1 MRTKYYNHAQEEGS
15 VMIIGGMGLI
25 IAIMIMALLMDMGM
39 YYNSYRRLK
48 AVSDFANE
56 EVTQMLPYYAY
67 SGDYVEAFNRSLDAA
82 LDGHGYTSSN
92 VKKSEIDRNTSLNM
106 SWTVIVSTDIILEDE
121 SYCMFASIIGINKIP
136 IRVSAKSRQPMSIGE
151 PYYDGQPYEVWGEDG
166 ADP

>member
-1 MRTKYYNHAQEEGS
+1 
-15 VMIIGGMGLI
+15 
-25 IAIMIMALLMDMGM
+25 
-39 YYNSYRRLK
+39 
-48 AVSDFANE
+48 
-56 EVTQMLPYYAY
+56 MLPYYAY

-121 SYCMFASIIGINKIP
+121 YYCMFASIIGINKIP

-166 ADP
+166 AVSYTHLDVYKRQVPASDRICRGARSSMGPHSQDMQGTTL

>member
-106 SWTVIVSTDIILEDE
+106 SWTVIVQPILYLRMSTIACLRQL
-121 SYCMFASIIGINKIP
+121 SVSIKYQYGCP
-136 IRVSAKSRQPMSIGE
+136 QR
-151 PYYDGQPYEVWGEDG
+151 
-166 ADP
+166 ADSLCL

>member
-1 MRTKYYNHAQEEGS
+1 
-15 VMIIGGMGLI
+15 MG
-25 IAIMIMALLMDMGM
+25 
-39 YYNSYRRLK
+39 
-48 AVSDFANE
+48 
-56 EVTQMLPYYAY
+56 
-67 SGDYVEAFNRSLDAA
+67 
-82 LDGHGYTSSN
+82 TSSN

-121 SYCMFASIIGINKIP
+121 YYCMFASIIGINKIP